1 MVDNASTFGNSGNP
15 EPEIYGISV
24 LVSYLDYDRQP
35 NLSTSWEEISNKTF
49 ANLTATYLIVI
60 Q

>member
-15 EPEIYGISV
+15 EPEISGISV

-35 NLSTSWEEISNKTF
+35 NLSTSWEEISSKTF